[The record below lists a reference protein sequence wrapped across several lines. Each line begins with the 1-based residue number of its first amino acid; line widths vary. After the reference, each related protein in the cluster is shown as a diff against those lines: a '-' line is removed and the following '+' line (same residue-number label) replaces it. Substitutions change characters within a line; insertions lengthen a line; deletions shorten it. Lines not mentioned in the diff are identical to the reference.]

1 MKKITA
7 EPIGNL
13 VIVQVQEAE
22 TQTQSGIYIPQTSQ
36 EQPNKGT
43 IVAVGTGM
51 YAPTT
56 GTLIPMQTKVG
67 DEVSYPQHIG
77 ADIEIEGVNYKIM
90 KETDLWVKL

>member
-13 VIVQVQEAE
+13 VIVQVKEAE
-22 TQTQSGIYIPQTSQ
+22 EKTQSGLFIPQSSI

-51 YAPTT
+51 YAPAT
-56 GTLIPMQTKVG
+56 GALIPMQTKVG

-77 ADIEIEGVNYKIM
+77 ADIEIDGINYKIM
-90 KETDLWVKL
+90 KETDLWAKL